1 MDYLYLQLSD
11 LEMEKPELKKE
22 NQEDK
27 KSIIIID
34 MDSSDKETSEEIDM
48 S

>member
-27 KSIIIID
+27 KSVIIID

>member
-27 KSIIIID
+27 KSVIIID
-34 MDSSDKETSEEIDM
+34 MDSNDKKASEEIDM